1 MICIISYHIPF
12 RFNGENESKY
22 ESGDQSFVSR
32 SNSTKIEIR
41 PTDNNLDGNSKR
53 SGGSESEGSG
63 EDKFNYQFISN
74 EQGNQLK
81 VENPADFKNGEWN
94 GSSFEKAKFL
104 NGFNVNG
111 IQDDDGVEL
120 EPPALPT
127 RGILKR
133 AKIENNKNEDK
144 NEI

>member
-22 ESGDQSFVSR
+22 ESGDQSFDSR

-53 SGGSESEGSG
+53 SGGSEGEGSG
-63 EDKFNYQFISN
+63 EDKFNYQFIYN

-104 NGFNVNG
+104 NGINVNG
-111 IQDDDGVEL
+111 ILKCSQFIIPIIHIKILLVDI
-120 EPPALPT
+120 LPQ
-127 RGILKR
+127 RCFHSR
-133 AKIENNKNEDK
+133 PCR
-144 NEI
+144 

>member
-1 MICIISYHIPF
+1 M
-12 RFNGENESKY
+12 
-22 ESGDQSFVSR
+22 
-32 SNSTKIEIR
+32 
-41 PTDNNLDGNSKR
+41 DNNLDGKTKG
-53 SGGSESEGSG
+53 SGGSDGEGSG
-63 EDKFNYQFISN
+63 EDKFNYQFIFN

-94 GSSFEKAKFL
+94 GSSFEKAKSL
-104 NGFNVNG
+104 NGVSVNG
-111 IQDDDGVEL
+111 IQEDDGVEL

-144 NEI
+144 NGI

>member
-22 ESGDQSFVSR
+22 ESGDQSFDSR
-32 SNSTKIEIR
+32 SNSTKFEIQQI
-41 PTDNNLDGNSKR
+41 DINLDGNSKR
-53 SGGSESEGSG
+53 SGGSEGEGAG

-94 GSSFEKAKFL
+94 GSSFEKAKSL
-104 NGFNVNG
+104 NGVNVNG
-111 IQDDDGVEL
+111 IQGDDGVEL